1 MLTPQKGIAQVAVPP
16 LQNTPVPVEAQAQNP
31 ATDPVTIAR
40 LVKQLSDPDETV
52 LLKALDA
59 VQKILDQYGR
69 DAFQDTFLIP
79 NLRMLLNDDLSW
91 RVRIRTTDVLGRTEG
106 LDVAIVLLKMLKA
119 LSETPVQNAD
129 FENISLFRQTAIEAL
144 ARIGKVPEEDL
155 IQTLSHALKNETRFY
170 GAKGD
175 RFFHVRFDSL
185 READINS
192 ILGEIAYPY
201 DAAMMLGNKKASNE
215 VWPLMTL
222 LEESKDPKNRE
233 AAATALSQLG
243 IPALIAIRAL
253 ETAQRKGVPAAGPA
267 LAKLN
272 DLLIQNLP
280 SLIDSLVKSDN
291 AQGFRFLVW
300 IGRPVLPGLLVE
312 LAKPGLTEKKRA
324 AISRIFRA
332 IFDLPPYG
340 LDPSGNPVQDAF
352 YAVIAYSAAH
362 PVVDSGELYRLNFKR
377 ILQSLKLPQDSKDG
391 DIFKALL
398 NRYGVT
404 NNPKVARSLWPIL
417 LTVESRQGTSVL
429 LYGESVVQNA
439 IVALGITQE
448 PASLALLKGLSN
460 EPAYSA
466 VKETIEQILSAAAES
481 KTDIEFEAVI
491 SELTSMVLDR
501 AGPYRRQALSALVAM
516 ETPGAL
522 AAVIGALGEN
532 DNPEVM
538 GWLGELDPKAQAA
551 AKAALEARNKL
562 GVSEALTAQRT
573 ERPAWVYWLGGIL
586 ALTSAFFI
594 WVGNPHFPALR
605 SGHRLFQRPSPRKQF
620 PSIMTPDQ
628 ILTAE
633 TGDARQHFR
642 DWHFRDWHFRDWHF
656 RDWSAADWSDSR
668 FMAVKGQVH
677 LFEPD
682 AGVETANTIGIHEL
696 LEQLGRNYTF
706 TVDQHVISIQA
717 AMRELN
723 KQTASLLRVWLGESP
738 QSGYVSHLRK
748 NVLAGILRGTVIVT
762 RDGRF
767 LKVQRLYNGQK
778 TSESGSLLLSRPSR
792 SEARHQALTA
802 RRFLPLTM
810 AGASLAFLFPA
821 QAQEVP
827 ATPHGAPIQAGV
839 PLKSP
844 SAIRALYEDLMQR
857 LNSHDDE
864 VLLVALKEMVDF
876 RRKYYSGSG
885 FDENFKLGDKTIAD
899 FLKHPDLKIRILAL
913 ETGGLK
919 IEPGAIYD
927 AETIRTDLSNIF
939 YHALTNSDPDIR
951 LFAMEAIE
959 RIVQQLGKKAFPS
972 RVDLMKLSYF
982 LKDNSRPVRLKAIKI
997 LREVGDRHIMPNL
1010 VKAYIRAG
1018 SHFAEG
1024 ALEKAEQAQ
1033 EQLAILRAL
1042 AHIGGLNDEFI
1053 IQALIQVIRDHK
1065 NWPESPSL
1073 RFSRTRAELGA
1084 GKEEKPFLNVPETF
1098 SLLIMMHEAANFLG
1112 ELGGAESIPVLV
1124 HSLDGYPDLQKAAAY
1139 ALGKIRVRHPET
1151 QSKETLDALLN
1162 AYQSGTGAAAYA
1174 LARSGELKNILPL
1187 LMKKLGNR
1195 ESDEWIVEIGR
1206 PVIPSLLTELAKPD
1220 LGLKE
1225 RSALGRILRAMMD
1238 KAPSPLVSPM
1248 PPLTGQA
1255 LVQEAISLVLGYSV
1269 ATTEKAYTRD
1279 LEILKTRLQ
1288 ALKITGNSEVARALL
1303 PIIFTLESVNDHQ
1316 NVFSFGDKAVR
1327 NAIAALGLTGD
1338 PVSLALLK
1346 SLLNDPA
1353 YSAVKETLEKTLSS
1367 AANSKIDIESEKA
1380 ISGLVSMVFDKTE
1393 PYRRQAL
1400 SALVAMKSPAALAA
1414 VIGALGENDN
1424 PEVMGWLGELDPK
1437 AQAAAKAALE
1447 ARNMRG
1453 VSEVPTAQKTERPA
1467 WVNWLGGI
1475 LALASAIFIWVNP
1488 HFPAYRSG
1496 HRLFQRPS
1504 PRKQIP
1510 SIRILLPTATPGEV
1524 ASVKDAVAE
1533 LDVDGTMIVWNLPI
1547 RIFSE
1552 NGLKIYRTKTPE
1564 GSVVLFASGT
1574 ANGQINL
1581 ALAKDVRVVG
1591 VTEEVVTLDVD
1602 GVSREWDLASPENS
1616 DPITV
1621 DRSELRNSD
1630 SPIRRA
1636 ANGTRRA
1643 QILLIA
1649 AMMGLSSLFLNSA
1662 EAPNSPAPVA
1672 ATKVLPGQKAERPV
1686 KDQLK
1691 QLNNDFFQASRLS
1704 RAGDVAAGIKKELDT
1719 LESLRNM
1726 IKNHDLAS
1734 INHPERAEGPLS
1746 ELIEHCLILASDSTG
1761 VLKDATL
1768 VTLLEIIQDI
1778 GPTETFRP
1786 AYGSGESFLLSEFG
1800 HGILGSGPEIQR
1812 RAIKTIG
1819 ELNNPYAMIVLESIY
1834 ISQSAI
1840 IPKNDSAAEQ
1850 RIEGMLQTLSAMV
1863 EINNTVRPKS
1873 EATERVSLL
1882 IPALRNIT
1890 PKATRRTAILD
1901 EANAPDLSNR
1911 WRGLPHIVKLI
1922 KAPDAAELLRAIGL
1936 KEGRPAIPALIEALK
1951 AKDPELRDA
1960 AAATLETFLATMGEK
1975 DPDAPSV
1982 KMALK
1987 EYKMR
1992 PAAPSNFMPQQIK
2005 ALIMPF
2011 LLGLV
2016 AFGAIIG
2023 GIAAWLSRRGRTT
2036 KQAVPS
2042 DNPSIDRSAHRAPKD
2057 TEGSGT
2063 KRSEIRL
2070 SDQQL
2075 TPPAPTKR
2083 NPSLEKT
2090 SIAAKLRTAILITF
2104 GIVSLYLPGRVY
2116 ASIAPG
2122 LFPGHYPTTSV
2133 VSTELDQYPTYQKII
2148 TNPAAANTPRMVFD
2162 VRKDFPTLA
2171 SVWPLIE
2178 LARSQPGARIH
2189 LVIISDKAANPFA
2202 DDLRKAGAGDVLDNN
2217 LFVRSYPSLSA
2228 VMIGFNRA
2236 CDQMGSGDPAAVVFS
2251 GDLEGAMRFRLNQPP
2266 FPRPPVRPPALP
2278 TAFTQKA
2285 NS

>member
-1 MLTPQKGIAQVAVPP
+1 
-16 LQNTPVPVEAQAQNP
+16 
-31 ATDPVTIAR
+31 
-40 LVKQLSDPDETV
+40 
-52 LLKALDA
+52 
-59 VQKILDQYGR
+59 
-69 DAFQDTFLIP
+69 
-79 NLRMLLNDDLSW
+79 
-91 RVRIRTTDVLGRTEG
+91 
-106 LDVAIVLLKMLKA
+106 
-119 LSETPVQNAD
+119 
-129 FENISLFRQTAIEAL
+129 
-144 ARIGKVPEEDL
+144 
-155 IQTLSHALKNETRFY
+155 
-170 GAKGD
+170 
-175 RFFHVRFDSL
+175 
-185 READINS
+185 
-192 ILGEIAYPY
+192 
-201 DAAMMLGNKKASNE
+201 
-215 VWPLMTL
+215 
-222 LEESKDPKNRE
+222 
-233 AAATALSQLG
+233 
-243 IPALIAIRAL
+243 
-253 ETAQRKGVPAAGPA
+253 
-267 LAKLN
+267 
-272 DLLIQNLP
+272 
-280 SLIDSLVKSDN
+280 
-291 AQGFRFLVW
+291 
-300 IGRPVLPGLLVE
+300 
-312 LAKPGLTEKKRA
+312 
-324 AISRIFRA
+324 
-332 IFDLPPYG
+332 
-340 LDPSGNPVQDAF
+340 
-352 YAVIAYSAAH
+352 
-362 PVVDSGELYRLNFKR
+362 
-377 ILQSLKLPQDSKDG
+377 
-391 DIFKALL
+391 
-398 NRYGVT
+398 
-404 NNPKVARSLWPIL
+404 
-417 LTVESRQGTSVL
+417 
-429 LYGESVVQNA
+429 
-439 IVALGITQE
+439 
-448 PASLALLKGLSN
+448 
-460 EPAYSA
+460 
-466 VKETIEQILSAAAES
+466 
-481 KTDIEFEAVI
+481 
-491 SELTSMVLDR
+491 
-501 AGPYRRQALSALVAM
+501 
-516 ETPGAL
+516 
-522 AAVIGALGEN
+522 
-532 DNPEVM
+532 
-538 GWLGELDPKAQAA
+538 
-551 AKAALEARNKL
+551 
-562 GVSEALTAQRT
+562 
-573 ERPAWVYWLGGIL
+573 
-586 ALTSAFFI
+586 
-594 WVGNPHFPALR
+594 
-605 SGHRLFQRPSPRKQF
+605 
-620 PSIMTPDQ
+620 
-628 ILTAE
+628 
-633 TGDARQHFR
+633 
-642 DWHFRDWHFRDWHF
+642 
-656 RDWSAADWSDSR
+656 
-668 FMAVKGQVH
+668 
-677 LFEPD
+677 
-682 AGVETANTIGIHEL
+682 
-696 LEQLGRNYTF
+696 
-706 TVDQHVISIQA
+706 
-717 AMRELN
+717 
-723 KQTASLLRVWLGESP
+723 
-738 QSGYVSHLRK
+738 
-748 NVLAGILRGTVIVT
+748 
-762 RDGRF
+762 
-767 LKVQRLYNGQK
+767 
-778 TSESGSLLLSRPSR
+778 
-792 SEARHQALTA
+792 
-802 RRFLPLTM
+802 
-810 AGASLAFLFPA
+810 
-821 QAQEVP
+821 
-827 ATPHGAPIQAGV
+827 
-839 PLKSP
+839 
-844 SAIRALYEDLMQR
+844 
-857 LNSHDDE
+857 
-864 VLLVALKEMVDF
+864 
-876 RRKYYSGSG
+876 
-885 FDENFKLGDKTIAD
+885 
-899 FLKHPDLKIRILAL
+899 
-913 ETGGLK
+913 
-919 IEPGAIYD
+919 
-927 AETIRTDLSNIF
+927 
-939 YHALTNSDPDIR
+939 
-951 LFAMEAIE
+951 
-959 RIVQQLGKKAFPS
+959 
-972 RVDLMKLSYF
+972 
-982 LKDNSRPVRLKAIKI
+982 
-997 LREVGDRHIMPNL
+997 
-1010 VKAYIRAG
+1010 
-1018 SHFAEG
+1018 
-1024 ALEKAEQAQ
+1024 
-1033 EQLAILRAL
+1033 
-1042 AHIGGLNDEFI
+1042 
-1053 IQALIQVIRDHK
+1053 
-1065 NWPESPSL
+1065 
-1073 RFSRTRAELGA
+1073 
-1084 GKEEKPFLNVPETF
+1084 
-1098 SLLIMMHEAANFLG
+1098 
-1112 ELGGAESIPVLV
+1112 
-1124 HSLDGYPDLQKAAAY
+1124 
-1139 ALGKIRVRHPET
+1139 
-1151 QSKETLDALLN
+1151 
-1162 AYQSGTGAAAYA
+1162 
-1174 LARSGELKNILPL
+1174 
-1187 LMKKLGNR
+1187 
-1195 ESDEWIVEIGR
+1195 
-1206 PVIPSLLTELAKPD
+1206 
-1220 LGLKE
+1220 
-1225 RSALGRILRAMMD
+1225 
-1238 KAPSPLVSPM
+1238 
-1248 PPLTGQA
+1248 
-1255 LVQEAISLVLGYSV
+1255 
-1269 ATTEKAYTRD
+1269 
-1279 LEILKTRLQ
+1279 
-1288 ALKITGNSEVARALL
+1288 
-1303 PIIFTLESVNDHQ
+1303 
-1316 NVFSFGDKAVR
+1316 
-1327 NAIAALGLTGD
+1327 
-1338 PVSLALLK
+1338 
-1346 SLLNDPA
+1346 
-1353 YSAVKETLEKTLSS
+1353 
-1367 AANSKIDIESEKA
+1367 
-1380 ISGLVSMVFDKTE
+1380 
-1393 PYRRQAL
+1393 
-1400 SALVAMKSPAALAA
+1400 

-1510 SIRILLPTATPGEV
+1510 SIRIFLPNATTVKV